1 MKPLTIWA
9 ANTQAEIPQSEP
21 LVLLES
27 GKLSLAAYL
36 TSDSLWLLHTWSDG
50 SRIGF
55 RTAFSTAGKLEV
67 KAQKKEDGGFRFD
80 LECSTLKYRVFVRFP
95 QDETLVFRYTVQA
108 EPKLPLLLPYWPK
121 DILSFEK
128 NGKVR
133 EKGEIHTQQTGT
145 RSGTLFFNDRK
156 SGSVF
161 YFQNLT
167 ALNDYCQATE
177 TSAAGVVGGEWPE
190 IGFSLPLASKPLEA
204 GQLFTL
210 SDAFVRLD
218 PAVLKEASE
227 VSMAFL
233 NHLAETYLVIP
244 RPERHYHNW
253 LETVERGLDDLYY
266 HKGCWTFGGGHNYLN
281 AYVADYKTP
290 PEVMVQLAVL
300 LPMIEYMEWKGE
312 KSHRLVDDLKA
323 GLPAFYKEDMKTIVR
338 WLPAL
343 ERNLDHSEEQKK
355 PDVMDSWYLHHPLM
369 NLARLAERGDEIAR
383 KLLMDSID
391 YVIRVA
397 HEFNYEWPV
406 FYQMNT
412 LKVIKAETTEG
423 AGGEKDVPGTYAD
436 VMLRVWKLTGEKKYF
451 QEAVKAAK
459 KLKGLG
465 FQIFYQANNTAYG
478 AGAMLRLYK
487 ETKDET
493 YLKLSYDCLA
503 GIFNNVQLWECDY
516 GHAKN
521 FPTFFSVFPLKD
533 APYTAAYEEEEVY
546 AALHNYLK
554 ESEGV
559 DILPS
564 VRLLITEFIRHM
576 VGRVCYYFP
585 TLLPKDMLVEKSKTG
600 EIDPKLWVALEDLH
614 DGWEQ
619 CGEVGQEVYG
629 AGICFGVIPRQ
640 YVKVPA
646 GNFTLFCDYPIQE
659 VKISKS
665 SARVQL
671 NGDPRLSCRVIVLT
685 DENAGEKYSYTATV
699 NGSKN
704 ALEPVKQES
713 ELTEFSVPGGQSLKI
728 NWKLNR

>member
-1 MKPLTIWA
+1 MNYSVLVSYPKADALT
-9 ANTQAEIPQSEP
+9 
-21 LVLLES
+21 
-27 GKLSLAAYL
+27 
-36 TSDSLWLLHTWSDG
+36 
-50 SRIGF
+50 
-55 RTAFSTAGKLEV
+55 
-67 KAQKKEDGGFRFD
+67 
-80 LECSTLKYRVFVRFP
+80 
-95 QDETLVFRYTVQA
+95 FRYTVEA
-108 EPKLPLLLPYWPK
+108 EPKIPLLYPFWPK

-128 NGKVR
+128 SGQIR
-133 EKGEIHTQQTGT
+133 GKGEIHTQQTGT
-145 RSGTLFFNDRK
+145 RSGTLFFNDGK

-167 ALNDYCQATE
+167 ALNDYCEATE
-177 TSAAGVVGGEWPE
+177 TSAGGLVGGEWPE
-190 IGFSLPLASKPLEA
+190 IGFSLPPASKPLEA
-204 GQLFTL
+204 DKPLIL
-210 SDAFVRLD
+210 SDAFVRLE
-218 PAVLKEASE
+218 PEIPTEKSE
-227 VSMAFL
+227 ISVGFL

-312 KSHRLVDDLKA
+312 KEHRLVTDLKA

-338 WLPAL
+338 WLPSL
-343 ERNLDHSEEQKK
+343 EQNLDHSEEQKK
-355 PDVMDSWYLHHPLM
+355 PDVMDAWYLHHPMM
-369 NLARLAERGDEIAR
+369 NLARLADHGDEVAR
-383 KLLMDSID
+383 KLLMDSVD

-397 HEFNYEWPV
+397 HEFDYQWPV
-406 FYQMNT
+406 FYQMAT
-412 LKVIKAETTEG
+412 LKILKAETAEG
-423 AGGEKDVPGTYAD
+423 EGGEKDVPGTYAD
-436 VMLRVWKLTGEKKYF
+436 LMLRVWKLTGEDKYL
-451 QEAVKAAK
+451 QEAIKAAK
-459 KLKGLG
+459 RLKGLG
-465 FQIFYQANNTAYG
+465 FEIFYQANNTAYG

-503 GIFNNVQLWECDY
+503 GVFNNVQLWECDY

-533 APYTAAYEEEEVY
+533 APYTAAYEEQEVY
-546 AALHNYLK
+546 AALHDYLK
-554 ESEGV
+554 ESEGI

-585 TLLPKDMLVEKSKTG
+585 PMLPKETLVEKPNTG

-640 YVKVPA
+640 YFKVPG
-646 GNFTLFCDYPIQE
+646 GNFTLFCDYPVRE
-659 VKISKS
+659 VKIGKGSI
-665 SARVQL
+665 RVHL
-671 NGDPRLSCRVIVLT
+671 NGDSRLNCRVMVIPDADASKAFV
-685 DENAGEKYSYTATV
+685 YTATAD
-699 NGSKN
+699 GSKN
-704 ALEPVKQES
+704 ALGPIKQIQ
-713 ELTEFSVPGGQSLKI
+713 ELTEFSVPGGQVLKI
-728 NWKLNR
+728 SWK

>member
-21 LVLLES
+21 VALLKS
-27 GKLSLAAYL
+27 AKLSLAAYL
-36 TSDSLWLLHTWSDG
+36 TSDSLWLLHTWDDG

-55 RTAFSTAGKLEV
+55 RTAFSPSGKLEI
-67 KAQKKEDGGFRFD
+67 KAQKEDEGGTSFE
-80 LECSTLKYRVFVRFP
+80 LECSTLKFTVLIQFP
-95 QDETLVFRYTVQA
+95 QADGLFFRYKVQA
-108 EPKLPLLLPYWPK
+108 EPKIPLLFSYWPK

-128 NGKVR
+128 SGKIR
-133 EKGEIHTQQTGT
+133 KEGEIHTQQTGT
-145 RSGTLFFNDRK
+145 RSGALFFNDGK

-177 TSAAGVVGGEWPE
+177 TSAGGLVGGEWPE
-190 IGFSLPLASKPLEA
+190 IGFSLPPASKAIEA
-204 GQLFTL
+204 GKLFTL

-218 PAVLKEASE
+218 AEVLEEASE
-227 VSMAFL
+227 ISVGFL

-281 AYVADYKTP
+281 AYVADYKSP

-300 LPMIEYMEWKGE
+300 LPMMEYMEWKGE
-312 KSHRLVDDLKA
+312 KEHRLVDDLKA
-323 GLPAFYKEDMKTIVR
+323 GLPAFYKEDLKTIVR
-338 WLPAL
+338 WLPSL

-355 PDVMDSWYLHHPLM
+355 PDVMDAWYLHHPMM
-369 NLARLAERGDEIAR
+369 NLARLAERGDEVAR
-383 KLLMDSID
+383 ELLMNSID
-391 YVIRVA
+391 YVIKVA
-397 HEFNYEWPV
+397 HQFNYQWPV
-406 FYQMNT
+406 FYQMST
-412 LKVIKAETTEG
+412 LKVIKAETAEG

-436 VMLRVWKLTGEKKYF
+436 LMLRVWKLTGEKKYF
-451 QEAVKAAK
+451 QEAVKAAEQ
-459 KLKGLG
+459 LKDLG
-465 FQIFYQANNTAYG
+465 FDIFYQANNTAYG

-503 GIFNNVQLWECDY
+503 GVFNNVQLWECDY

-546 AALHNYLK
+546 AALHDYLK
-554 ESEGV
+554 EAQGV

-564 VRLLITEFIRHM
+564 VTLLITEFVRHM

-585 TLLPKDMLVEKSKTG
+585 PLLPEELLVEESKTG

-640 YVKVPA
+640 YFKVP
-646 GNFTLFCDYPIQE
+646 GGKCTVFCDYPVTE
-659 VKISKS
+659 VKV
-665 SARVQL
+665 ARGSVHIRL
-671 NGDPRLSCRVIVLT
+671 NGDPRLNCRVIVIP
-685 DENAGEKYSYTATV
+685 DAGAEKNYNYTATAE
-699 NGSKN
+699 GSKN
-704 ALEPVKQES
+704 ALEPVKQGP
-713 ELTEFSVPGGQSLKI
+713 ELTEFSVPGSQVLKI
-728 NWKLNR
+728 RWK

>member
-1 MKPLTIWA
+1 MKPLTVWA
-9 ANTQAEIPQSEP
+9 ANTQAEVPQSEP
-21 LVLLES
+21 VALLES
-27 GKLSLAAYL
+27 TKLKLAAYL
-36 TSDSLWLLHTWSDG
+36 SSDSLWVLHTWKDG
-50 SRIGF
+50 SRIVF
-55 RTAFSTAGKLEV
+55 RTAYSPSGKLELLE
-67 KAQKKEDGGFRFD
+67 QTEDDGVFKFV
-80 LECSTLKYRVFVRFP
+80 LECSTLKHTVFVSFP
-95 QDETLVFRYTVQA
+95 ESEGQAFRYTVQT
-108 EPKLPLLLPYWPK
+108 EPKIPVLFPYSPK

-128 NGKVR
+128 SGKIR
-133 EKGEIHTQQTGT
+133 ENGEIHTQQTGT
-145 RSGTLFFNDRK
+145 RSGILFFNDGK

-177 TSAAGVVGGEWPE
+177 TSAGGVVGGEWPE
-190 IGFSLPLASKPLEA
+190 VGFSLPSASKPLEA
-204 GQLFTL
+204 GKVVTL

-218 PAVLKEASE
+218 PEIVTDTSE
-227 VSMAFL
+227 ISIKYL

-253 LETVERGLDDLYY
+253 LETVERGLEDLYY
-266 HKGCWTFGGGHNYLN
+266 HKGCWTFGDGHNYLN
-281 AYVADYKTP
+281 AYVADYKSP

-300 LPMIEYMEWKGE
+300 LPMIEYIDWKGE
-312 KSHRLVDDLKA
+312 KSHRLIDDLKA
-323 GLPAFYKEDMKTIVR
+323 GLPAFYKEGLKTIVR

-343 ERNLDHSEEQKK
+343 EQNLDHSEEQKK
-355 PDVMDSWYLHHPLM
+355 PDVMDAWYLHHPMM
-369 NLARLAERGDEIAR
+369 NLARLADHGDDVAR

-391 YVIRVA
+391 YVIKVA
-397 HEFNYEWPV
+397 HEFDYQWPV
-406 FYQMNT
+406 FYQMAT
-412 LKVIKAETTEG
+412 LQVIKAETAEG
-423 AGGEKDVPGTYAD
+423 EGGEKDVPGTYAD
-436 VMLRVWKLTGEKKYF
+436 LMLRVWKLTGEDRYF

-487 ETKDET
+487 ETKDES

-546 AALHNYLK
+546 AALHDYLK
-554 ESEGV
+554 ESEGI

-585 TLLPKDMLVEKSKTG
+585 PLLPEEMLVEKSNTG

-614 DGWEQ
+614 DGWEAS
-619 CGEVGQEVYG
+619 GEVGQEVYG

-640 YVKVPA
+640 YFKVPA
-646 GNFTLFCDYPIQE
+646 GNFTLFCDYP
-659 VKISKS
+659 VKGIKIGKS
-665 SARVQL
+665 SVNVQL
-671 NGDPRLSCRVIVLT
+671 DGDERLSCRVILLPDT
-685 DENAGEKYSYTATV
+685 TADKSYAYTATPA
-699 NGSKN
+699 GSKKN
-704 ALEPVKQES
+704 IEPVKQGA
-713 ELTEFSVPGGQSLKI
+713 ELTEFSVAGSQAIQIK
-728 NWKLNR
+728 WK

>member
-1 MKPLTIWA
+1 MKPLTIWT
-9 ANTQAEIPQSEP
+9 ANTQAEIAQSEP
-21 LVLLES
+21 VAVIEP
-27 GKLSLAAYL
+27 GGINLAVHL
-36 TSDSLWLLHTWSDG
+36 TSDSLWLMHTWNDG

-55 RTAFSTAGKLEV
+55 RTAFSPSGKLVITDQDE
-67 KAQKKEDGGFRFD
+67 EGGAFRFE
-80 LECSTLKYRVFVRFP
+80 LECSTLKYTVLIRFP
-95 QDETLVFRYTVQA
+95 QPEAMAFRYTVHA
-108 EPKLPLLLPYWPK
+108 EPKVPVLQAYWPK
-121 DILSFEK
+121 DILPFDK
-128 NGKVR
+128 TGKIR
-133 EKGEIHTQQTGT
+133 ETGKIHTQQTGT
-145 RSGTLFFNDRK
+145 RSGTLFFNDGK

-177 TSAAGVVGGEWPE
+177 TSAGGLVGGQWPE
-190 IGFSLPLASKPLEA
+190 IGFSLPPASKPLEA
-204 GQLFTL
+204 GQVMIF

-218 PAVLKEASE
+218 PE
-227 VSMAFL
+227 VPEDSSDISVRFL

-244 RPERHYHNW
+244 RPDRHYHNW

-266 HKGCWTFGGGHNYLN
+266 HKGCWTFGGGYNYLN
-281 AYVADYKTP
+281 AYVADYKSP

-300 LPMIEYMEWKGE
+300 LPMIEYIEWKGE
-312 KSHRLVDDLKA
+312 EGHRLITDLKA

-355 PDVMDSWYLHHPLM
+355 PDVMDSWYLHHPMM
-369 NLARLAERGDEIAR
+369 NLARLAERGDDIAR
-383 KLLMDSID
+383 KLLMDSIE
-391 YVIRVA
+391 YVIKVA
-397 HEFNYEWPV
+397 HKFEYQWPV
-406 FYQMNT
+406 FYHMAT
-412 LKVIKAETTEG
+412 LKVLKAETAEG

-436 VMLRVWKLTGEKKYF
+436 LMLRIWKLTGEKKYF
-451 QEAVKAAK
+451 QEAVKAAR

-465 FQIFYQANNTAYG
+465 FEIFYQANNTAYG

-516 GHAKN
+516 GHARS

-546 AALHNYLK
+546 AALHDYLK
-554 ESEGV
+554 ESEGIE
-559 DILPS
+559 ILPS

-585 TLLPKDMLVEKSKTG
+585 PMLPEEALVDEAKTG
-600 EIDPKLWVALEDLH
+600 EIDPKLWIALEDLH

-640 YVKVPA
+640 YFKVP
-646 GNFTLFCDYPIQE
+646 GGSFTLFCDYP
-659 VKISKS
+659 VKEIKIGKS
-665 SARVQL
+665 SVRIQL
-671 NGDPRLSCRVIVLT
+671 NGDPRLSCRVIVLP
-685 DENAGEKYSYTATV
+685 DANAAKSYEYTAT
-699 NGSKN
+699 GGGGKK
-704 ALEPVKQES
+704 ALEPVKQSS
-713 ELTEFSVPGGQSLKI
+713 ELTEFNVLGGQALHIK
-728 NWKLNR
+728 WQ